1 MKCDRCRKETNIT
14 IMSMFNT
21 ETLCFDCKEAEEKD
35 PRYEDAHRAETE
47 ACRRGD
53 FNFPGIGL
61 RR

>member
-1 MKCDRCRKETNIT
+1 MKCDRCKRETDAH

-21 ETLCFDCKEAEEKD
+21 DTLCFDCKDAEERD
-35 PRYEDAHRAETE
+35 PRYDEALRAEEE

-61 RR
+61 